1 MRQCARAL
9 KAYKKLAHTDSP
21 ENLVRTDGDLRVQIL
36 TSTMHSPSPVEQ
48 RQATLGQI
56 RRAFERGL
64 LALIVDEDRQRGLV
78 TLQHVAKSLIEF
90 HPPAN
95 AHLQIVLQWLDA
107 IRQEKLPLSEEAFS
121 LLRGLGQVIRTW
133 EREVVDVHA
142 SYAPEIELQHLCITA
157 RTILQHANL
166 SIREASGMTAFAVE
180 VADSLPVEQG
190 EAINLLLSLDKE
202 LASMQPLL
210 RAWSIDLKNTDKAAP
225 VAQVF
230 RSLRELSDGEQ
241 LADVTEVAWAVENML
256 DRLIDGTLAVS
267 QDFYAISNAAF
278 EFLLT
283 LSEKLSQ
290 LSPEEGVSSFIDD
303 YIYAEIIESAD
314 ILASG
319 GDLEAKDQEFEAEF
333 PGELGLDQA
342 TTSPSAYGN
351 PNPALGLPL
360 SLEETIEVFQGANS
374 ALDAALI
381 RLATEEPATTDE
393 ERPRL
398 IALLRQQLSIS
409 IETSNKLRAL
419 VLARNPENFL

>member
-1 MRQCARAL
+1 
-9 KAYKKLAHTDSP
+9 
-21 ENLVRTDGDLRVQIL
+21 
-36 TSTMHSPSPVEQ
+36 
-48 RQATLGQI
+48 
-56 RRAFERGL
+56 
-64 LALIVDEDRQRGLV
+64 
-78 TLQHVAKSLIEF
+78 
-90 HPPAN
+90 
-95 AHLQIVLQWLDA
+95 
-107 IRQEKLPLSEEAFS
+107 
-121 LLRGLGQVIRTW
+121 
-133 EREVVDVHA
+133 
-142 SYAPEIELQHLCITA
+142 
-157 RTILQHANL
+157 
-166 SIREASGMTAFAVE
+166 MTAFAVE

-351 PNPALGLPL
+351 PSPALGLPL

-381 RLATEEPATTDE
+381 RLATEEPATTYE
-393 ERPRL
+393 ERPLL